1 MTGTSA
7 VRRRGVA
14 VAVAAAVLSMP
25 LGLAP
30 AQAEPDYP
38 PSFYKISAEAFN
50 ARVGQSLGFKA
61 QTFEA
66 GSSVAVDVSVG
77 NRSVGS
83 STAKANAKGIAS
95 TSVTFTTAGVTTVT
109 MSGTSDVGDPL
120 SLSAD
125 VTVTAKDEAV
135 TPVEGGSGGPG
146 GSSAGGSDAGGVP
159 FLGGGLPRTGTEV
172 VGTVLVGAVLIG
184 LGALLVV
191 FTRRRRTS

>member
-1 MTGTSA
+1 MTGTRA

-14 VAVAAAVLSMP
+14 IAAAAAVLSVP

-50 ARVGQSLGFKA
+50 ARVGQSLSFRA
-61 QTFEA
+61 QTFQA

-83 STAKANAKGIAS
+83 SSAKANAKGIAS
-95 TSVTFTTAGVTTVT
+95 TAVTFTTAGVTTVT

-135 TPVEGGSGGPG
+135 TPVGGGGQG

-159 FLGGGLPRTGTEV
+159 FLGGGLPRTGAEI